1 MNKGALLSAPSL
13 DSLQIAWLQEI
24 GLDRHML
31 ARWAAP
37 EPMAPESPQPVPAQ
51 QAPDAVAAAAASPVD
66 GPAALAGLSVA
77 PPKLGLQRAAPVIPD
92 TPPAVA
98 PVPMPQDWP
107 GLQQHAQACISCEL
121 HLGRSSV
128 VFGAGVQESP
138 QWMIIGEAP
147 GTSDDRGGLPFQG
160 KPGQLLQAMLASI
173 GLGLPADL
181 HKGQAQQAG
190 DDASTSVYCTN
201 VIKCRPLGNRTPTTE
216 EIAACMPYLQRQI
229 DHLQPVRILAMG
241 HLAAQALLGLDA
253 PLDDLRGKVHQ
264 LRSASGRMIPLVA
277 TWHPATL
284 LLRPQHKA
292 DVWQDLNLALTIG
305 QH

>member
-37 EPMAPESPQPVPAQ
+37 QPIVLAPPQVVQANDVPDSA
-51 QAPDAVAAAAASPVD
+51 AVVAVPPVD
-66 GPAALAGLSVA
+66 APAALPRLSIA
-77 PPKLGLQRAAPVIPD
+77 PPKLGLQRATPVMPG
-92 TPPAVA
+92 TEPPAP
-98 PVPMPQDWP
+98 PVPMPQDWA
-107 GLQQHAQACISCEL
+107 GLQLHAQACQSCEL

-147 GTSDDRGGLPFQG
+147 GASDDRGGLPFQG

-173 GLGLPADL
+173 GLGLPAAL
-181 HKGQAQQAG
+181 QKGKALQPT
-190 DDASTSVYCTN
+190 DDAQASVYCTN
-201 VIKCRPLGNRTPTTE
+201 VIKCRPLGNRTPTAE

-229 DHLQPVRILAMG
+229 DVLQPERILALG
-241 HLAAQALLGLDA
+241 HLAAQALLGLNA

-264 LRSASGRMIPLVA
+264 VRSASGRMIPLVA

-292 DVWQDLNLALTIG
+292 DVWDDLNLALTVG

>member
-37 EPMAPESPQPVPAQ
+37 EPMASGSQQQVPAKS
-51 QAPDAVAAAAASPVD
+51 APGPEAAATTAPVD
-66 GPAALAGLSVA
+66 SRSALAELSVA
-77 PPKLGLQRAAPVIPD
+77 PPKLGLQRAAPVVPD
-92 TPPAVA
+92 TPPSLP
-98 PVPMPQDWP
+98 PVPMPQDWA
-107 GLQQHAQACISCEL
+107 GLKQHAQACLSCEL

-128 VFGAGVQESP
+128 VFGAGVLESP

-147 GTSDDRGGLPFQG
+147 GASDDRGGLPFQG

-173 GLGLPADL
+173 GLGLPAVL
-181 HKGQAQQAG
+181 QKGQTQATDG
-190 DDASTSVYCTN
+190 DASASVYCTN
-201 VIKCRPLGNRTPTTE
+201 VIKCRPLGNRTPTAE

-264 LRSASGRMIPLVA
+264 LRSDSGRMIPLVA

-292 DVWQDLNLALTIG
+292 DVWHDLNLALTAAE
-305 QH
+305 H

>member
-1 MNKGALLSAPSL
+1 MNKGTLLSAPSL

-37 EPMAPESPQPVPAQ
+37 EPIVTESLPSAVG
-51 QAPDAVAAAAASPVD
+51 QAVPDAVTATAPVD
-66 GPAALAGLSVA
+66 SSAALAALSMVA
-77 PPKLGLQRAAPVIPD
+77 PKLGLQRAATVVPD
-92 TPPAVA
+92 TAPVVS
-98 PVPMPQDWP
+98 PVPMPQDWQ
-107 GLQQHAQACISCEL
+107 GLQEHAQSCLACDL
-121 HLGRSSV
+121 HLGRSAV

-147 GTSDDRGGLPFQG
+147 GASDDRSGLPFQG

-173 GLGLPADL
+173 GVGLPVAL
-181 HKGQAQQAG
+181 QKGQS
-190 DDASTSVYCTN
+190 ASTDDNVLRSVYCTN
-201 VIKCRPLGNRTPTTE
+201 VIKCRPLGNRTPTAE

-253 PLDDLRGKVHQ
+253 SLDDLRGKVHQ
-264 LRSASGRMIPLVA
+264 MHSASGRMIPLVA

-284 LLRPQHKA
+284 LLRPQHKV
-292 DVWQDLNLALTIG
+292 DVWSDLRLALSISQG
-305 QH
+305 